1 MNWRFC
7 AAVAGVFA
15 TALPACTPGYMKA
28 SELESKHQ
36 GPSDCEARCAELGM
50 RMGALV
56 LVSDT
61 LPGCV
66 CQPKPPPPPAALP
79 APGQVPPPAPP
90 PSSDQTP
97 TSDAS
102 QQGASAATAGYAVI
116 AAAARGNQT
125 QQQRQT
131 QQSYFPK

>member
-1 MNWRFC
+1 MVDGCCWLKNFASVQAMNWRFC

-66 CQPKPPPPPAALP
+66 CQPKPA
-79 APGQVPPPAPP
+79 PAPP
-90 PSSDQTP
+90 PAVPAPAAAPSPGQAPPAAPLPSSEQAP

-102 QQGASAATAGYAVI
+102 QQ
-116 AAAARGNQT
+116 
-125 QQQRQT
+125 
-131 QQSYFPK
+131 